1 STATDWSGQIIWGD
15 QRVGGGQLIASAG
28 AWSIGVTWGQA
39 RSGGQNV
46 SWGRICTGYC
56 GTAAAAWDPWTA
68 RCVDAGCTMSFP
80 SGSGASE
87 NVVWHTSCGLLGCVT
102 TSLLNGLSSTGRSA
116 SGADAD
122 GDTVVWGTAGD
133 GDTVVW
139 GTTCA
144 DSSCEPV
151 VWRQP

>member
-1 STATDWSGQIIWGD
+1 VIAVTSLLWIWKGSDAAGRWYFITVPEEQSGEIKAHAFGSP
-15 QRVGGGQLIASAG
+15 RGFGSVKVEAR
-28 AWSIGVTWGQA
+28 IG
-39 RSGGQNV
+39 
-46 SWGRICTGYC
+46 
-56 GTAAAAWDPWTA
+56 
-68 RCVDAGCTMSFP
+68 
-80 SGSGASE
+80 
-87 NVVWHTSCGLLGCVT
+87 NVVWRTSCGLLGCIT
-102 TSLLNGLSSTGRSA
+102 TSLIDGLSSTGSSA